1 MKNSYYLLIIL
12 SILIIILHHEV
23 PLKIHYPVTKQE
35 KVYDTYFDTT
45 ITDPYRWL
53 EDDHSKA
60 TKAWVI
66 KQNALTSSYMRRIPQ
81 IRKVKNRLREIWNY
95 PWQSAPFIKGDKLYY
110 YRNEGLQNQSV
121 LYVQDKEGGIP
132 KVLLD
137 PNKFSS
143 DGTIALGGTYFSNDH
158 RYLGYALSSAGSD
171 WQEFFIMDLSTGE
184 LLGDRL
190 KWIKFSGM
198 SWQDNG
204 FYYTRMP
211 EQNTED
217 EFTAA
222 NEHSKVYYHKLGT
235 TQETDELIFY
245 DPATPRISAS
255 VIVTEDERYMLLYR
269 YRGTYGNSLAFR
281 DTRRAEDGW
290 TTIIDDYNSEITIL
304 DHAHGALI
312 AVTDRSAPN
321 KKIVRIDPEHSQEEH
336 WVTLVKGTEEAVLQW
351 ANIVG
356 NRLLVHFTR
365 DILSEWKVYDLNG
378 SYLYTVELPGRGVI
392 NGFGGSQDQSVTWY
406 NFNNL
411 ITPETIYRYDIYS
424 NTSSLYKESES
435 SFKSGNYILKQEF
448 YSSRDGTKVPIFIVH
463 KKNLY
468 LDNRRPTLLYG
479 YGGFNIAMKPY
490 FSKALT
496 VILENDGVY
505 ALANIRGGSEYGEKW
520 HQGGMLF
527 NKQNVFD
534 DFTAAAEYLFIQ
546 GYTDPD
552 YLAIRGRSN
561 GGLLIGAV
569 LNQKPQI
576 CKVAFPEV
584 GVMDMLRYEEFTIG
598 YAWAVEYGSV
608 KNEANFTNLL
618 SYSPLHN
625 INTDIQYPSILIY
638 TADHDDRVVPA
649 HSFKYAA
656 AMQRAQAGQDPIL
669 IRIGRNA
676 GHGRGRPTRKI
687 IDEYAEKWGFM
698 FYEMGVAIRP

>member
-1 MKNSYYLLIIL
+1 
-12 SILIIILHHEV
+12 
-23 PLKIHYPVTKQE
+23 
-35 KVYDTYFDTT
+35 
-45 ITDPYRWL
+45 
-53 EDDHSKA
+53 
-60 TKAWVI
+60 
-66 KQNALTSSYMRRIPQ
+66 
-81 IRKVKNRLREIWNY
+81 
-95 PWQSAPFIKGDKLYY
+95 
-110 YRNEGLQNQSV
+110 
-121 LYVQDKEGGIP
+121 
-132 KVLLD
+132 
-137 PNKFSS
+137 
-143 DGTIALGGTYFSNDH
+143 
-158 RYLGYALSSAGSD
+158 
-171 WQEFFIMDLSTGE
+171 
-184 LLGDRL
+184 
-190 KWIKFSGM
+190 
-198 SWQDNG
+198 
-204 FYYTRMP
+204 
-211 EQNTED
+211 
-217 EFTAA
+217 
-222 NEHSKVYYHKLGT
+222 
-235 TQETDELIFY
+235 
-245 DPATPRISAS
+245 
-255 VIVTEDERYMLLYR
+255 
-269 YRGTYGNSLAFR
+269 
-281 DTRRAEDGW
+281 
-290 TTIIDDYNSEITIL
+290 
-304 DHAHGALI
+304 
-312 AVTDRSAPN
+312 
-321 KKIVRIDPEHSQEEH
+321 VRIDPDHSQEEH
-336 WVTLVKGTEEAVLQW
+336 WVTLVEGTDEAVLQW

-365 DILSEWKVYDLNG
+365 DILSEWKVYDLDG
-378 SYLYTVELPGRGVI
+378 SYLYTVELPDRGII

-406 NFNNL
+406 TFNNL

-424 NTSSLYKESES
+424 NTSSLYKASES
-435 SFKSGNYILKQEF
+435 SFKSGNYVLKQEF

-505 ALANIRGGSEYGEKW
+505 ALANIRGGNEYGEKW

-576 CKVAFPEV
+576 CRVAFPEV
-584 GVMDMLRYEEFTIG
+584 GVMDMLRYEKFTIG

-625 INTDIQYPSILIY
+625 INTDIHYPSILIY

-698 FYEMGVAIRP
+698 FYEMGVPIRP

>member
-1 MKNSYYLLIIL
+1 M
-12 SILIIILHHEV
+12 
-23 PLKIHYPVTKQE
+23 
-35 KVYDTYFDTT
+35 
-45 ITDPYRWL
+45 
-53 EDDHSKA
+53 
-60 TKAWVI
+60 
-66 KQNALTSSYMRRIPQ
+66 
-81 IRKVKNRLREIWNY
+81 
-95 PWQSAPFIKGDKLYY
+95 
-110 YRNEGLQNQSV
+110 QNQSV

-184 LLGDRL
+184 LLDDRL

-211 EQNTED
+211 EQKTED

-290 TTIIDDYNSEITIL
+290 TNIIDDYNSEITIL

-336 WVTLVKGTEEAVLQW
+336 WVTLVMGTDEAVLQW

-365 DILSEWKVYDLNG
+365 DILSEWKVYDLDG
-378 SYLYTVELPGRGVI
+378 SYLYTVELPDRGII

-406 NFNNL
+406 TFNNL

-435 SFKSGNYILKQEF
+435 SFKSGNYVLKQEF

-576 CKVAFPEV
+576 CRVAFPEV

-625 INTDIQYPSILIY
+625 INTDIHYPSILIY

-698 FYEMGVAIRP
+698 FYEMGVDI

>member
-1 MKNSYYLLIIL
+1 
-12 SILIIILHHEV
+12 
-23 PLKIHYPVTKQE
+23 
-35 KVYDTYFDTT
+35 
-45 ITDPYRWL
+45 
-53 EDDHSKA
+53 
-60 TKAWVI
+60 
-66 KQNALTSSYMRRIPQ
+66 MRRIPQ
-81 IRKVKNRLREIWNY
+81 VRKVKNRLREIWNY

-184 LLGDRL
+184 LLDDRL

-211 EQNTED
+211 EQKTED

-290 TTIIDDYNSEITIL
+290 TNIIDDYNSEITIL
-304 DHAHGALI
+304 DHVHGALI
-312 AVTDRSAPN
+312 AVTDRRAPN

-336 WVTLVKGTEEAVLQW
+336 WVTLVEGTDEAVLQW

-365 DILSEWKVYDLNG
+365 DILSEWKVYDLDG
-378 SYLYTVELPGRGVI
+378 SYLYTVELPDRGII

-406 NFNNL
+406 TFNNL

-424 NTSSLYKESES
+424 NTSSLYKASES
-435 SFKSGNYILKQEF
+435 SFKSGNYVLKQEF

-505 ALANIRGGSEYGEKW
+505 ALANIRGGNEYGEKW

-576 CKVAFPEV
+576 CRVAFPEV
-584 GVMDMLRYEEFTIG
+584 GVMDMLRYEKFTIG

-625 INTDIQYPSILIY
+625 INTDIHYPSILIY

-698 FYEMGVAIRP
+698 FYEMGVPIRP

>member
-23 PLKIHYPVTKQE
+23 PLKIHYPATKKE

-45 ITDPYRWL
+45 IIDPYRWL
-53 EDDHSKA
+53 ENDHSKA

-184 LLGDRL
+184 LLDDRL

-211 EQNTED
+211 EQKTED

-290 TTIIDDYNSEITIL
+290 TNIIDDYNSEITIL
-304 DHAHGALI
+304 DHVHGALI
-312 AVTDRSAPN
+312 AVTDRRAPN
-321 KKIVRIDPEHSQEEH
+321 KKIVRIDPDHSQEEH
-336 WVTLVKGTEEAVLQW
+336 WVTLVEGTDEAVLQW

-365 DILSEWKVYDLNG
+365 DILSEWKVYDLDG
-378 SYLYTVELPGRGVI
+378 SYLYTVELPDRGII

-406 NFNNL
+406 TFNNL

-424 NTSSLYKESES
+424 NTSSLYKASES
-435 SFKSGNYILKQEF
+435 SFKSGNYVLKQEF

-505 ALANIRGGSEYGEKW
+505 ALANIRGGNEYGEKW

-576 CKVAFPEV
+576 CRVAFPEV
-584 GVMDMLRYEEFTIG
+584 GVMDMLRYEKFTIG

-625 INTDIQYPSILIY
+625 INTDIHYPSILIY

-698 FYEMGVAIRP
+698 FYEMGVDI

>member
-1 MKNSYYLLIIL
+1 M
-12 SILIIILHHEV
+12 
-23 PLKIHYPVTKQE
+23 
-35 KVYDTYFDTT
+35 
-45 ITDPYRWL
+45 
-53 EDDHSKA
+53 
-60 TKAWVI
+60 
-66 KQNALTSSYMRRIPQ
+66 
-81 IRKVKNRLREIWNY
+81 
-95 PWQSAPFIKGDKLYY
+95 
-110 YRNEGLQNQSV
+110 QNQSV

-184 LLGDRL
+184 LLDDRL

-211 EQNTED
+211 EQKTED

-222 NEHSKVYYHKLGT
+222 NEHSKVYFHKLGT

-290 TTIIDDYNSEITIL
+290 TNIIDDYNSEITIL
-304 DHAHGALI
+304 DHVHGALI
-312 AVTDRSAPN
+312 AVTDRRAPN
-321 KKIVRIDPEHSQEEH
+321 KKIVRIDPDHSQEEH
-336 WVTLVKGTEEAVLQW
+336 WVTLVEGTDEAVLQW

-365 DILSEWKVYDLNG
+365 DILSEWKVYDLDG
-378 SYLYTVELPGRGVI
+378 SYLYTVELPDRGII

-406 NFNNL
+406 TFNNL

-424 NTSSLYKESES
+424 NTSSLYKASES
-435 SFKSGNYILKQEF
+435 SFKSGNYVLKQEF

-505 ALANIRGGSEYGEKW
+505 ALANIRGGNEYGEKW

-576 CKVAFPEV
+576 CRVAFPEV
-584 GVMDMLRYEEFTIG
+584 GVMDMLRYEKFTIG

-625 INTDIQYPSILIY
+625 INTDIHYPSILIY

-698 FYEMGVAIRP
+698 FYEMGVDI